1 MQYCAAVQ
9 MSIELGLFP
18 TDLVCS
24 ARRRWGAGAACAARL
39 TAGSEFTRNRRA
51 RPTPAPVN
59 RGTRRCSGPTE
70 SKQANR
76 NRPADVDTLET
87 ARSTVRR
94 YADRPTRVLERVVT
108 KSPALDKPALT
119 VDSAASGTSEQI
131 DQNQT
136 PAHSD
141 GRAGSAGIVHGI
153 SLHDT
158 REAPWGTGFGLVSS
172 GTIGDLLG

>member
-59 RGTRRCSGPTE
+59 RGTKRCSGPTE

-94 YADRPTRVLERVVT
+94 YAD
-108 KSPALDKPALT
+108 PATLRYGPRAPIRLKPLLQALIL
-119 VDSAASGTSEQI
+119 SLREAASSLR
-131 DQNQT
+131 
-136 PAHSD
+136 ASD
-141 GRAGSAGIVHGI
+141 Y
-153 SLHDT
+153 
-158 REAPWGTGFGLVSS
+158 
-172 GTIGDLLG
+172 